1 MEAKISLNSEQF
13 NDFIRCLSNLREVCN
28 DVDIKGGIIR
38 QRSNDNTSIFELDL
52 NSIITDV
59 DIALSNLKQKIDL
72 LKTFQ
77 GQDVVIDITDKCFM
91 FSDQYSSVKI
101 MNPTMAFID
110 NKFMTKE
117 ALDGVFKLEEEDL
130 ILEVDLLSLITER
143 INLITQNFN
152 VMAIQVAFS
161 GESAALK
168 TATESKDQ
176 FVKFIDNIETN
187 MILENCSSTL
197 SVIPFAIDH
206 DTDVEFKMYKDPKQ
220 DVSLNKFS
228 TTLGDIDISV
238 YSRSSIIG
246 DDDD

>member
-91 FSDQYSSVKI
+91 FSDQYSSVRI

-117 ALDGVFKLEEEDL
+117 DLDGVFKLGEEDL

-152 VMAIQVAFS
+152 VMAIQVVFS

-176 FVKFIDNIETN
+176 FVKFVDNIETN
-187 MILENCSSTL
+187 MILQNCSSTL
-197 SVIPFAIDH
+197 SVIPFAIEH

-228 TTLGDIDISV
+228 TTLGDIDISI

>member
-1 MEAKISLNSEQF
+1 METKLSLNSEQF
-13 NDFIRCLSNLREVCN
+13 NDFIRCLSNLKEVCN
-28 DVDIKGGIIR
+28 DVDIRGGIVR

-77 GQDVVIDITDKCFM
+77 GQDVVIDITDDYFT
-91 FSDQYSSVKI
+91 FADQYSLLKI
-101 MNPTMAFID
+101 MTPTMEFID

-117 ALDGVFKLEEEDL
+117 DLNGVFKLEEEDL
-130 ILEVDLLSLITER
+130 ILEIDLVSVITER

-152 VMAIQVAFS
+152 VMAIQVDFA
-161 GESAALK
+161 GEFASLK
-168 TATESKDQ
+168 TATESRDQ
-176 FVKFIDNIETN
+176 RIKFIDNIETN

-197 SVIPFAIDH
+197 SVIPFGVEH
-206 DTDVEFKMYKDPKQ
+206 DTDVEFKMYKDPNQ
-220 DVSLNKFS
+220 DVALNRFS
-228 TTLGDIDISV
+228 TTLGDIDISI

-246 DDDD
+246 NDDD